1 MTRIAQ
7 RELRN
12 QISSVLQRAEQG
24 ERFTIT
30 VAGRPVAEL
39 GPLSAVRKPASAER
53 LAAVLAQ
60 TRTDPSWPTELR
72 ELRDDDSAAAWDPWA
87 A

>member
-1 MTRIAQ
+1 MIKIAQ

-12 QISSVLQRAEQG
+12 HVSAVLQRAEQG

-39 GPLSAVRKPASAER
+39 GPVASTRKPGAPER
-53 LAAVLAQ
+53 LAAVLAD
-60 TRTDPSWPTELR
+60 TPTEPTWAGEL
-72 ELRDDDSAAAWDPWA
+72 EALRDADEAAARDP
-87 A
+87 